1 MLLIDND
8 IVYLTK
14 GDDAE
19 IEVNIRDG
27 DGNDYEMQDGDTL
40 TLTVRELP
48 DFSSNVV
55 FAITSTTNRIPI
67 SHADTDNADVG
78 RYSMDIELITS
89 GLHRTIFPTLEKD
102 ARARVKNFRNFV
114 IMPEVTV

>member
-1 MLLIDND
+1 MLLIQDD
-8 IVYLTK
+8 IVYLTR

-48 DFSSNVV
+48 DLSSNVV
-55 FAITSTTNRIPI
+55 FTVASSTNRIPI

-89 GLHRTIFPTLEKD
+89 GLRRTIFPTLEKD
-102 ARARVKNFRNFV
+102 VRSRVRNFRNFI
-114 IMPEVTV
+114 IMPEVTI